1 MIHSTYLPIF
11 ISHQFLYSLFD
22 LPSSSTG
29 SDSSVVA
36 ECFID
41 IDRNTGLGGD
51 AGHGI
56 RGLSSAGSMF
66 LEVEY
71 SRELLP
77 KGASSLLLYA
87 QLYDHVTYCS
97 VFVPMACV
105 VCYIPAAI
113 FISTLILLASSLL
126 SLLTFECFLF

>member
-1 MIHSTYLPIF
+1 MILSMYLPMPY
-11 ISHQFLYSLFD
+11 FLYFSNSFSHFSLS
-22 LPSSSTG
+22 PTG

-51 AGHGI
+51 TSHGI

-77 KGASSLLLYA
+77 KGTSSLILDA
-87 QLYDHVTYCS
+87 QLYDHVTYCIVS
-97 VFVPMACV
+97 VPMA
-105 VCYIPAAI
+105 
-113 FISTLILLASSLL
+113 
-126 SLLTFECFLF
+126 

>member
-1 MIHSTYLPIF
+1 MFP
-11 ISHQFLYSLFD
+11 FLFHF
-22 LPSSSTG
+22 SSSLVG

-41 IDRNTGLGGD
+41 IDRNTGFGGD
-51 AGHGI
+51 TGHAI

-77 KGASSLLLYA
+77 KGMSSLLLDA
-87 QLYDHVTYCS
+87 QLYDPVTYYI
-97 VFVPMACV
+97 VFVPMACAV
-105 VCYIPAAI
+105 FIVC
-113 FISTLILLASSLL
+113 LLFLYPSLL
-126 SLLTFECFLF
+126 SSVSLLFAVMRGCN